1 MFNNQIT
8 RVSLGVMGASMVVS
22 YLGAWF
28 FLWVFTFGLLF
39 LLGLVPAFLI
49 LGRLGADA
57 VAFYAVWHLFKT
69 LRGRFAAL
77 KEGSL

>member
-22 YLGAWF
+22 CLGTWALFWA
-28 FLWVFTFGLLF
+28 FTYGLLF
-39 LLGLVPAFLI
+39 LLGLVPAFI
-49 LGRLGADA
+49 VLGRFGADA

-69 LRGRFAAL
+69 LRGRLVAL
-77 KEGSL
+77 KEDLP

>member
-1 MFNNQIT
+1 MFDNQIA

-49 LGRLGADA
+49 LGRFGADA

-77 KEGSL
+77 KAGSL